1 MIDKLHLYKAQ
12 VSEVEKLQIIDKNNL
27 TEYTEKGVK
36 FYRNFKESKF
46 FGGLNIEITTKNEL
60 KIFVSVHKYYY
71 YLTTGKSTNHL
82 PFSMKQARETILKI
96 LDQVGTDTAGMFVK
110 MYEVGLNI
118 VVPIDVKQILQRVTS
133 VQAHELKKAYINPK
147 YRDERAVY
155 TEFHKEIR
163 VHFKL
168 YDKVQEMKDRRA
180 TEIPKENILRIET
193 SKNRQERLYLQ
204 KFLDRLEREQ
214 VEFFKDWNGLRFERE
229 IKAPKG
235 TTHQRKELVKNIF
248 AVGLEQ
254 VKNDIENDYKNGV
267 LTPKQRRVKHDFL
280 KVWDTEKKQYKEVAT
295 KEEKV
300 FLTAMKRAKK
310 QLLKT

>member
-1 MIDKLHLYKAQ
+1 MIDKLHLYKANI
-12 VSEVEKLQIIDKNNL
+12 SEVEKLQIIDKNNL

-60 KIFVSVHKYYY
+60 KANVSVHKYYY
-71 YLTTGKSTNHL
+71 YLTTGKNTNHL

-96 LDQVGTDTAGMFVK
+96 IEQIGTDTAGMFVK

-118 VVPIDVKQILQRVTS
+118 VVPIDVKQLLARVTS

-147 YRDERAVY
+147 YRDERAIY
-155 TEFHKEIR
+155 TEFYREIR
-163 VHFKL
+163 THYKL
-168 YDKVQEMKDRRA
+168 YDKVQEMKDKRA

-229 IKAPKG
+229 VKAPKG

-254 VKNDIENDYKNGV
+254 VKNDIENNYKNGF
-267 LTPKQRRVKHDFL
+267 LTPKQRRVKTDFL
-280 KVWDTEKKQYKEVAT
+280 KIWDTEKKQYKEVAT
-295 KEEKV
+295 KEEKI
-300 FLTAMKRAKK
+300 FFTAMKKAKK
-310 QLLKT
+310 QLTKL